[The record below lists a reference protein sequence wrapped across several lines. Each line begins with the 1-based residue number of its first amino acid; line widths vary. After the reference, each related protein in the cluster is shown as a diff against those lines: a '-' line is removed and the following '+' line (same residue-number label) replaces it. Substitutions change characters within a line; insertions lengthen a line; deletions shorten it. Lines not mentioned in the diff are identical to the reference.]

1 MSTFVIRMGVPEM
14 EALWQD
20 WVARAEQGT
29 LSGSE
34 SKTFRKLAK
43 VIGFL
48 AVNPRHNSLATH
60 EIDELS
66 RLHGVKIFQ
75 SYLENRTP
83 AAGRL
88 FWAYGPDKG
97 GITILALE
105 PHPED
110 KKRGAYARIRLSR
123 MAAKPSSPPSP
134 KT

>member
-1 MSTFVIRMGVPEM
+1 MGVPEM
-14 EALWQD
+14 EALWRD
-20 WVARAEQGT
+20 WVARAEQGG
-29 LSGSE
+29 LSGDE
-34 SKTFRKLAK
+34 ARTFRKLVK
-43 VIGFL
+43 VVGYL
-48 AVNPRHNSLATH
+48 AVNPRHNSLSTH

-88 FWAYGPDKG
+88 FWAYGPNKG
-97 GITILALE
+97 EITVLALE

-123 MAAKPSSPPSP
+123 MAAKPPPPSSPA
-134 KT
+134 

>member
-1 MSTFVIRMGVPEM
+1 MGVPEM
-14 EALWQD
+14 DALWRD
-20 WVARAEQGT
+20 WVARAEQGS
-29 LSGSE
+29 LPGDE
-34 SKTFRKLAK
+34 AKTFRKLVK

-48 AVNPRHNSLATH
+48 AVNPRHNSLATL

-83 AAGRL
+83 VAGRL
-88 FWAYGPDKG
+88 FWAYGPNKG
-97 GITILALE
+97 EITVLALE

-123 MAAKPSSPPSP
+123 MATKSPPPSQ
-134 KT
+134 